1 VFGISVI
8 TNEAHDDYA
17 EDYVNDGDEV
27 VVAANKAADKMT
39 ALIREMIER
48 L

>member
-1 VFGISVI
+1 MS
-8 TNEAHDDYA
+8 
-17 EDYVNDGDEV
+17 NDGDEV
-27 VVAANKAADKMT
+27 VVAANAAADKMT